1 MTFADSGAGN
11 EGYSY
16 DLTRGGFP
24 RGFRVLV
31 INQCQLTGVL
41 ANFANQIVEWNGS
54 AWKTK
59 YEFGTT
65 SNHNQVQVAVIDEG
79 KNV

>member
-1 MTFADSGAGN
+1 MDNTLVYDPANSSG
-11 EGYSY
+11 S
-16 DLTRGGFP
+16 P
-24 RGFRVLV
+24 
-31 INQCQLTGVL
+31 TGVL